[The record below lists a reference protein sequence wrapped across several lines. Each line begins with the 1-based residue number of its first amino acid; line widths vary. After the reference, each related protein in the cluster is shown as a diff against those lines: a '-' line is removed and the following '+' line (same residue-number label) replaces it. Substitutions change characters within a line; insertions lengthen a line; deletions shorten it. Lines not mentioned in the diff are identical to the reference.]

1 MGKYEELLHDTEL
14 GSFLNAS
21 GAYCYELI
29 YDVYQFFIL
38 IHSRLKL
45 DKAFWTESELLKKV
59 FQVLKTS
66 ISILAEYFSLLVV
79 EPTTYSIF

>member
-1 MGKYEELLHDTEL
+1 MRNLLHDTEL

-29 YDVYQFFIL
+29 YNAYQFFIL

-45 DKAFWTESELLKKV
+45 DKTSQESFSSFEN
-59 FQVLKTS
+59 
-66 ISILAEYFSLLVV
+66 ISFNFCNRFFIACR
-79 EPTTYSIF
+79 